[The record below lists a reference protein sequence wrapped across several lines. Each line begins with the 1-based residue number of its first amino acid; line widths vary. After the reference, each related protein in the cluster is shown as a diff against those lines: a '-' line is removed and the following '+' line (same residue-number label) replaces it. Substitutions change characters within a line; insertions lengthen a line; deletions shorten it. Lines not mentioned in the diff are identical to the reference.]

1 MKIGLDVSGGD
12 FAPKVNI
19 LAAHKIRQDLDG
31 KVALYLFGSKEEMV
45 SEMIQLNIDPLSF
58 MLVDCKEAISMED
71 HPIQALKQK
80 PNSSM
85 SVGLNYLRDGQ
96 IDAFASTGNT
106 GAMMVGSIYKL
117 NTIPGIIRPCIS
129 TLIPCINGKQTVL
142 LDVGSNADCR
152 VDVLT
157 QFAELG
163 SVYAETILGVTSP
176 RVGLV
181 NIGKEES
188 KGNLVSQATFKALKE
203 LPNINFIGNIEGR
216 DFFSNEADVLVC
228 DGFTGNI
235 ILKQAEGFY
244 SLLKK
249 RGIQDEYFDLF
260 NYENYGGTPILG
272 VKGNAIIGHGSSN
285 ENAVYAMLMHAFQ
298 VATHGLSERITNAIK
313 E

>member
-19 LAAHKIRQDLDG
+19 LAAQKIRQTLDG
-31 KVALYLFGSKEEMV
+31 KASLYLFGNKDLMLNEMK
-45 SEMIQLNIDPLSF
+45 QFNIDSSSF
-58 MLVDCKEAISMED
+58 FLVDCKEAISMED

-80 PNSSM
+80 PHSSM
-85 SVGLNYLRDGQ
+85 SIGLNFLRDGR
-96 IDAFASTGNT
+96 IDVFASTGNT
-106 GAMMVGSIYKL
+106 GAMMVGAIHKL

-163 SVYAETILGVTSP
+163 SVYAQAILGIDSP

-188 KGNLVSQATFKALKE
+188 KGNLVSQATYKSLKE
-203 LPNINFIGNIEGR
+203 SSSINFIGNVEGR
-216 DFFSNEADVLVC
+216 ELFMNEADVLVC

-285 ENAVYAMLMHAFQ
+285 ENAVYSMLMHAYQ
-298 VATHGLSERITNAIK
+298 VASHGLSERITNAIK

>member
-12 FAPKVNI
+12 FAPIVNI
-19 LAAHKIRQDLDG
+19 LAAHKIRQTIDG
-31 KVALYLFGSKEEMV
+31 EVALYLFGNKEEMV
-45 SEMIQLNIDPLSF
+45 SEMMQLNIGPLDF
-58 MLVDCKEAISMED
+58 ILVDCKEAISMED

-85 SVGLNYLRDGQ
+85 SVGLNYLRDGK

-260 NYENYGGTPILG
+260 NY
-272 VKGNAIIGHGSSN
+272 
-285 ENAVYAMLMHAFQ
+285 
-298 VATHGLSERITNAIK
+298 
-313 E
+313 

>member
-1 MKIGLDVSGGD
+1 
-12 FAPKVNI
+12 
-19 LAAHKIRQDLDG
+19 
-31 KVALYLFGSKEEMV
+31 
-45 SEMIQLNIDPLSF
+45 
-58 MLVDCKEAISMED
+58 MED

-80 PNSSM
+80 PHSSM
-85 SVGLNYLRDGQ
+85 SIGLNFLRDGR
-96 IDAFASTGNT
+96 IDVFASTGNT
-106 GAMMVGSIYKL
+106 GAMMVGAIHKL

-163 SVYAETILGVTSP
+163 SVYAQAILGIDSP

-188 KGNLVSQATFKALKE
+188 KGNLVSQATYKSLKE
-203 LPNINFIGNIEGR
+203 SSSINFIGNVEGR
-216 DFFSNEADVLVC
+216 ELFMNEADVLVC

-285 ENAVYAMLMHAFQ
+285 ENAVYSMLMHAYQ
-298 VATHGLSERITNAIK
+298 VASHGLSERITNAIK

>member
-12 FAPKVNI
+12 FAPIVNI
-19 LAAHKIRQDLDG
+19 LAAHKIRQTIDG
-31 KVALYLFGSKEEMV
+31 EVALYLFGNKEEMV
-45 SEMIQLNIDPLSF
+45 SEMMQLNIDPLDF
-58 MLVDCKEAISMED
+58 ILVDCKEAISMED
-71 HPIQALKQK
+71 QPIQALKQK

-85 SVGLNYLRDGQ
+85 SVGLNYLRDGK

>member
-19 LAAHKIRQDLDG
+19 LAANKIRQALDG
-31 KVALYLFGSKEEMV
+31 KVALYLFGSKVEMV
-45 SEMIQLNIDPLSF
+45 SEMIQLNIDPLNF
-58 MLVDCKEAISMED
+58 MLVDCKEAISMDD

-80 PNSSM
+80 PYSSM
-85 SVGLNYLRDGQ
+85 SIGLNFLRDGR
-96 IDAFASTGNT
+96 IDVFASTGNT
-106 GAMMVGSIYKL
+106 GAMMVGAIHKL

-163 SVYAETILGVTSP
+163 SVYAQAILGIDSP

-188 KGNLVSQATFKALKE
+188 KGNLVSQATYMSLKE
-203 LPNINFIGNIEGR
+203 SSSINFIGNVEGR
-216 DFFSNEADVLVC
+216 ELFMNEADVLVC

-285 ENAVYAMLMHAFQ
+285 EIAVYSMLMHAYQ
-298 VATHGLSERITNAIK
+298 VASHGLSERITNAIK

>member
-1 MKIGLDVSGGD
+1 MKIGLDVSGRD

-19 LAAHKIRQDLDG
+19 LAANKIRQALDG
-31 KVALYLFGSKEEMV
+31 KVALYLFGSKVEMV
-45 SEMIQLNIDPLSF
+45 SEMIQLNIDPLNF
-58 MLVDCKEAISMED
+58 MLVDCKEAISMDD

-80 PNSSM
+80 PYSSM
-85 SVGLNYLRDGQ
+85 SIGLNFLRDGR
-96 IDAFASTGNT
+96 IDVFASTGNT
-106 GAMMVGSIYKL
+106 GAMMVGAIHKL

-163 SVYAETILGVTSP
+163 SVYAQAILGIDSP

-188 KGNLVSQATFKALKE
+188 KGNLVSQATYMSLKE
-203 LPNINFIGNIEGR
+203 SSSINFIGNVEGR
-216 DFFSNEADVLVC
+216 ELFMNEADVLVC

-285 ENAVYAMLMHAFQ
+285 EIAVYSMLMHAYQ
-298 VATHGLSERITNAIK
+298 VASHGLSERITNAIK

>member
-12 FAPKVNI
+12 FAPRVN
-19 LAAHKIRQDLDG
+19 LSAAHKFRESLGGQLE
-31 KVALYLFGSKEEMV
+31 LYLFGKMEQMREELRH
-45 SEMIQLNIDPLSF
+45 LNVHESLFS
-58 MLVDCKEAISMED
+58 LVDCPEVIAMED
-71 HPIQALKQK
+71 HPIQALRQK

-85 SVGLNYLRDGQ
+85 SVGLNFLRDGK

-203 LPNINFIGNIEGR
+203 FPNINFIGNIEGR

-285 ENAVYAMLMHAFQ
+285 ENAVYSMLMHSFQ
-298 VATHGLSERITNAIK
+298 VASHGLAERITNAIK

>member
-12 FAPKVNI
+12 FAPEVNI
-19 LAAHKIRQDLDG
+19 LAAQKIRQTLDG
-31 KVALYLFGSKEEMV
+31 EITLYLFGSKEEMV
-45 SEMIQLNIDPLSF
+45 SEMIQLNIDPLNF

-85 SVGLNYLRDGQ
+85 SVGLNYLRDGT

-285 ENAVYAMLMHAFQ
+285 ENAVYAMLMHAYQ